1 MAAGLG
7 SPDVHGEWWMAEL
20 FIIFVFIFLGVIFQK
35 RETVLNYAAAM
46 LTSDSRDAGIGFMR
60 AT

>member
-7 SPDVHGEWWMAEL
+7 SPDVHGECWTAEL
-20 FIIFVFIFLGVIFQK
+20 FIVFVFIFLGVIFQG

-46 LTSDSRDAGIGFMR
+46 LTSDSRDVGIGFMR